1 MAELRGVDVAV
12 ERIVRALVASLGE
25 NLHACILYGSAVRGD
40 LLPRASDLNLLIVLE
55 HSTPDAHRAIAD
67 VVRNAPRVVE
77 PFVLGR
83 EGLERSRRVFA
94 IKFRSIKRNYRVL
107 HGADVLAQ
115 FNASPQLLRFLCE
128 QSLRNLRLRH
138 KHAYITFGDERQR
151 FTRYV
156 LRSLPGIHTALAE
169 ALRCEGIEVPK
180 DHAQRLP
187 VLQQAFDTDVAVL
200 HDLRVRKQRGSGD
213 GETMSREQVDNVHE
227 RLFRLLDAATRWMEA
242 RWPVPAVTP

>member
-25 NLHACILYGSAVRGD
+25 NLHTCILYGSAVRGD

-94 IKFRSIKRNYRVL
+94 IKFRSIKRNYRAL
-107 HGADVLAQ
+107 HGADVLAA
-115 FNASPQLLRFLCE
+115 FDAAPNLLRFLCE

-138 KHAYITFGDERQR
+138 AHAYITFGHRRER
-151 FTRYV
+151 FTRYAT
-156 LRSLPGIHTALAE
+156 RSLAGVHTALSE
-169 ALRCEGIEVPK
+169 LLRSEGIEIPA

-187 VLQQAFDTDVAVL
+187 VLERTFGPIVSVLQDLRALKQSGRTMTAAEVDAYHGRLFTLLDVA
-200 HDLRVRKQRGSGD
+200 
-213 GETMSREQVDNVHE
+213 T
-227 RLFRLLDAATRWMEA
+227 AWMEA
-242 RWPVPAVTP
+242 RWPELATC